1 MKGSSSG
8 FNPEF
13 HPSHKDGSISI
24 IGLTNNCMMRIG
36 KISFFGI

>member
-24 IGLTNNCMMRIG
+24 IGLTNNCMGIG
-36 KISFFGI
+36 KISFFCI